1 MQEVKEFPTTN
12 TQFVSH
18 VGSFIRGMLGANLIG
33 ENDNLHALS
42 KSSVSFNLKIKKDST
57 REDAIN
63 DSLKEHLA
71 TMDIVSALAS
81 KDQPHWTIYYLLK
94 GGETLGKFNVDIY
107 PGEKAD
113 SLLVTFSVLN
123 FD

>member
-63 DSLKEHLA
+63 D
-71 TMDIVSALAS
+71 IVSALAS